1 MSFKEIKPKVIIGVS
16 LIVYVTYLI
25 ITLFVNKVFLP
36 YSREVTPNTEVENL
50 KIWGYRILFGKIFSW
65 IAMFIIGLL
74 VAKFTHKENRNY
86 LNGVISSLLFTF
98 YGIIFYIVRF
108 GIENYNKYNN
118 FFETIIWSALSGG
131 LGFYI
136 YKRLQLKRLN
146 RQNTSDNT
154 V

>member
-1 MSFKEIKPKVIIGVS
+1 
-16 LIVYVTYLI
+16 
-25 ITLFVNKVFLP
+25 
-36 YSREVTPNTEVENL
+36 
-50 KIWGYRILFGKIFSW
+50 
-65 IAMFIIGLL
+65 

-86 LNGVISSLLFTF
+86 LNGVISGLLFAF
-98 YGIIFYIVRF
+98 YGIILYIARF

-118 FFETIIWSALSGG
+118 FFETIIWSALLGG

-136 YKRLQLKRLN
+136 CKRLQLKRLS

>member
-36 YSREVTPNTEVENL
+36 YSREVTPNTEAENL

-65 IAMFIIGLL
+65 IAMFIVGLL
-74 VAKFTHKENRNY
+74 VAKFTRKENRNY
-86 LNGVISSLLFTF
+86 LNGVIGGLLFAS
-98 YGIIFYIVRF
+98 YGIIFYIIRF
-108 GIENYNKYNN
+108 GIDNYNKYNN
-118 FFETIIWSALSGG
+118 FFETIIWSALLGG

-136 YKRLQLKRLN
+136 YKKLQLKRLD
-146 RQNTSDNT
+146 REDIVDDMT
-154 V
+154 